1 MVQQLNEIRQLLQQ
15 KIFGHTSIK
24 HFNICSQ
31 AIFNRL
37 NKCHTAAIG
46 VHHLKCNKASCGN
59 QLYQYHS
66 CNDRHCPNCG
76 GLKKEQWLQDRM
88 CELLPT
94 TYYHIVFTLPQ
105 ELRSLVM
112 GNRTALFNLLFEA
125 AHYTINTLSA
135 DIKWLGAKP
144 GIVSI
149 LHTNGQDLSFHPH
162 IHCIV
167 SGGGIR
173 PSPVGEGLGVRWVKE
188 KRANGAYLYPKDAMQ
203 KIYKAYFIK
212 RLRKL
217 MEQQKLKIEDA
228 AALEKTISQ
237 LTTVRWNVHANA
249 PFGGPAQILEYLGR
263 YTHKTA
269 ITAHRITEI
278 TATEITFTYKDY
290 ADGKK
295 QKQMKLSHAEF
306 VRRFEQ
312 HLLPKRFVKIR
323 HGGYLAHNG
332 KNKRVAA
339 IHEQLK
345 LPKPM
350 PKVIIPFSLQMLQRT
365 GTDYSVC
372 PKCREGKMEITAS
385 YLNHNGTLIN
395 IKDLQKIKNKASPI
409 KSRI

>member
-1 MVQQLNEIRQLLQQ
+1 MVQQLSEIRQLLQQ

-31 AIFNRL
+31 AIFSRL

-46 VHHLKCNKASCGN
+46 VHHLKCNKAGCGN

-135 DIKWLGAKP
+135 DVKWLGAKP

-167 SGGGIR
+167 SGGGINAT
-173 PSPVGEGLGVRWVKE
+173 GQWVKE
-188 KRANGAYLYPKDAMQ
+188 KRANGAYLYPKEAMQ

-217 MEQQKLKIEDA
+217 IVRQALKIEDA
-228 AALEKTISQ
+228 AALEKTITQ
-237 LTTVRWNVHANA
+237 LATVRWNVHANA

-278 TATEITFTYKDY
+278 TATEITFSYKDY

-295 QKQMKLSHAEF
+295 QKQMTLSHAEF
-306 VRRFEQ
+306 ARRFEQ
-312 HLLPKRFVKIR
+312 HILPKRFVKIR

-332 KNKRVAA
+332 KNIRVAA
-339 IHEQLK
+339 IHKQLK
-345 LPKPM
+345 LPPPM
-350 PKVIIPFSLQMLQRT
+350 PKVIMPFSLQMLQRT
-365 GTDYSVC
+365 GTNYSVC
-372 PKCREGKMEITAS
+372 PKCKAGKMEIIAS
-385 YLNHNGTLIN
+385 YLNQNGTLIN
-395 IKDLQKIKNKASPI
+395 VKDLARQRIKNKASPI
-409 KSRI
+409 KQSK